1 MTKQPSWCVGID
13 WATAAHQ
20 VCVIDADGNELGNR
34 SFPHSGSGLAA
45 MADWILERTGPDP
58 ANVPVAI
65 EVPHGPVTESLQE
78 RGFNMHS
85 INPKQLDRYRDRFSP
100 AGAKDDRRDARV
112 LADALRTDPQAL
124 RKVSLPDPLLLEL
137 REYSRIAEELTRE
150 RTRLGH
156 RMRAQLWRYY
166 PQLLDLSESVTEPWV
181 LDVWQLAP
189 TPELAQGLRKAR
201 ITRLLRRCRIRRIDA
216 AGVLDILQQPAVRV
230 SPGTTR
236 AALASLTITIE
247 RLRLIQRQLADT
259 KSQIDRIAGT
269 LAAETDDAGG
279 EPDGR
284 RDAAILM
291 SLPGVGR
298 MVLSHA
304 AVRGS

>member
-150 RTRLGH
+150 RTRLKPPHAGP
-156 RMRAQLWRYY
+156 ALA
-166 PQLLDLSESVTEPWV
+166 LLP
-181 LDVWQLAP
+181 A
-189 TPELAQGLRKAR
+189 
-201 ITRLLRRCRIRRIDA
+201 A
-216 AGVLDILQQPAVRV
+216 AGFERERN
-230 SPGTTR
+230 R
-236 AALASLTITIE
+236 ALGA
-247 RLRLIQRQLADT
+247 
-259 KSQIDRIAGT
+259 
-269 LAAETDDAGG
+269 
-279 EPDGR
+279 
-284 RDAAILM
+284 
-291 SLPGVGR
+291 
-298 MVLSHA
+298 
-304 AVRGS
+304 